1 MTKVYAPEDGV
12 IKIHQ
17 SRVTPCP
24 PEFPSGYYWYG
35 GRRAGPGRPPKWVD
49 ALLQGSPVQSPDDER
64 GPEHSLTEPEGEGD
78 PTVENVPDARVV
90 LAEDV
95 NTHSVNNPARKP
107 DAATRTRTRGK
118 YSLRKNPPPPR
129 V

>member
-1 MTKVYAPEDGV
+1 MPT
-12 IKIHQ
+12 
-17 SRVTPCP
+17 RVPA
-24 PEFPSGYYWYG
+24 GYYWYG

-118 YSLRKNPPPPR
+118 YSLRKNPPPPPVCR
-129 V
+129 